1 MTNRIFDTSE
11 LDMYSQHLL
20 EIAQKEMP
28 KETKKFL
35 RKQGQELR
43 KRTRKKAKSKVKK
56 RSGNYNKGIKVG
68 EVYKYKNKETAVRV
82 FAGKPAFHAH
92 LLEYGHIIKREK
104 DDAELGFVPGHHV
117 FEESA
122 KEFKEPFFQ
131 AANQFI
137 DEVAK
142 TI

>member
-1 MTNRIFDTSE
+1 MTNRIFDVSE
-11 LDMYSQHLL
+11 LDIYSQHLL

-35 RKQGQELR
+35 KKQGQELR
-43 KRTRKKAKSKVKK
+43 KRTRKKEKSKVKK

-68 EVYKYKNKETAVRV
+68 KVYKYKNKETAVRV

-92 LLEYGHIIKREK
+92 LLEYGHIIRNEENG
-104 DDAELGFVPGHHV
+104 AELGFAPGYHI

-122 KEFKEPFFQ
+122 KEFEAPFFQ
-131 AANQFI
+131 SVNQFI